1 VVELMDQLIPGGD
14 PDIVRPLARRI
25 GGQYQNVYLRTRLTS
40 VEAGDDGL
48 RVSFEGPSAPGSD
61 MFDQILMAVGR
72 VPSGR
77 LIGAEAARVL
87 VDDRGYIRVNKA
99 AAHQRSAHLRHRRH
113 RRAADARPQG
123 HPRGRVAAEAAV
135 GQPSYFDATVMPSVA
150 YTHPAVAWA
159 GLTETEAKA
168 AGTAYGKGVFPW
180 AASGRALSL
189 GRDEGLTKLLF
200 AESTGRLV
208 GAGITGPNAGELIA
222 EIAHAI
228 EMGRQ
233 RRRHRAHHPPAPHAL
248 GDHRPGGRG
257 VRGHHHR
264 PVPAEKRQA
273 RSHWRLSCLVR
284 SS

>member
-25 GGQYQNVYLRTRLTS
+25 GSQYQNVYLRTRLTS

-61 MFDQILMAVGR
+61 MFDQILVAVGR

-77 LIGAEAARVL
+77 LIGAEAAGVL
-87 VDDRGYIRVNKA
+87 VDDRGYIRVDKA
-99 AAHQRSAHLRHRRH
+99 AAHQRFAHLAIGDIVGQPMLAHKATH
-113 RRAADARPQG
+113 E
-123 HPRGRVAAEAAV
+123 GRVAAEAAV
-135 GQPSYFDATVMPSVA
+135 GQPSYFDATVIPSVA

-168 AGTAYGKGVFPW
+168 AGIAYGKGVFPW

-208 GAGITGPNAGELIA
+208 GAGITGSNAGELSA

-228 EMGRQ
+228 EMGRR

-264 PVPAEKRQA
+264 PVPAEKR
-273 RSHWRLSCLVR
+273 
-284 SS
+284 